1 MTLTDW
7 IRSKI
12 LKFLKIEHLNE
23 NPNDQRLTY
32 ISDNEEI
39 YLTEMRTFKYFYIG
53 NSSELLN
60 WFTGEMAFGYAKNPL
75 YNRNSTNR
83 FWGLSSLECNI
94 HRIHSGI
101 PRAII
106 TTFVSALGYPG
117 IKVNDTKAIS
127 TAAID
132 RAHELNDQLCDIL
145 DKNDFKKKYTQE
157 QMPLT
162 LAMGDGAFKPIIDPD
177 FADYPIWQYY
187 DGENVEPFEKYGK
200 VVGLVFKDYYKYN
213 NKDYIKLETRR
224 ITKEG
229 SVIEHELFKLSKN
242 NDLIKVP
249 LDTIPELANLKPLII
264 PGLNKILAVH
274 CKFFTHPIYKDRGA
288 SIFLGKEDLF
298 DFLDEIVSQLAQTN
312 RVSTPLEYYNVDI
325 LERTKDGKPIL
336 PNRYNRQ
343 FVAKEGIPNGDGINN
358 NKDIETT
365 QPQLNYNQYVEAY
378 KAVLDMILTGILS
391 PATMGIEV
399 AKKDNADAQRE
410 KEKITQMTG
419 NNIIDSEEKILK
431 EVCQLS
437 LMLQEYLDTGKITI
451 QDYDVEVK
459 FQDIATPSF
468 NQNLSVLGAARQA
481 GNISNELYVDLLWG
495 DTKTEA
501 EKQEEIK
508 RLNDNDSKDNYNLG
522 NMFPAEP
529 EDVNN
534 ESEDTTE
541 SDIKPTN
548 EE

>member
-1 MTLTDW
+1 MLLTDW

-12 LKFLKIEHLNE
+12 LKFLKIDQLSG

-39 YLTEMRTFKYFYIG
+39 YLTEMRTMKYFYIG

-83 FWGLSSLECNI
+83 FWSLSSLECNI

-106 TTFVSALGYPG
+106 SSLVAAIDYPD
-117 IKVNDTKAIS
+117 IKVSDAKAIS
-127 TAAID
+127 TDALD
-132 RAHELNDQLCDIL
+132 KAHELNDTLQDIL
-145 DKNDFKKKYTQE
+145 DKNDFKTKYSEE

-162 LAMGDGAFKPIIDPD
+162 LVMGDGAYKPIIDPK

-187 DGENVEPFEKYGK
+187 DGENVEPFNKYGK
-200 VVGLVFKDYYKYN
+200 TVGLVFKDYYKYN
-213 NKDYIKLETRR
+213 GKDYIKLETRR
-224 ITKEG
+224 ITEEG

-242 NDLIKVP
+242 NDLSKVP
-249 LDTIPELANLKPLII
+249 LDTIPELAELKPLII
-264 PGLNKILAVH
+264 PGLNRILAVP

-298 DFLDEIVSQLAQTN
+298 DFIDEIVSQFAQTN
-312 RVSTPLEYYNVDI
+312 RVSTPVEYYNVDI
-325 LERTKDGKPIL
+325 LERNKDGKPIL

-365 QPQLNYNQYVEAY
+365 QPNLYYEQYISAY

-391 PATMGIEV
+391 PATLGIEV

-419 NNIIDSEEKILK
+419 NNIMNAEEMIIKD
-431 EVCQLS
+431 VCQLS
-437 LMLQEYLDTGKITI
+437 LMLKEYLDTGEITI
-451 QDYDVEVK
+451 QDYDIEVK
-459 FQDIATPSF
+459 YKDIAMPSF
-468 NQNLSVLGAARQA
+468 NMQLQVLGAARQA
-481 GNISNELYVDLLWG
+481 GNISNEMYVDLLWG
-495 DTKTEA
+495 DTKTLQ

-522 NMFPAEP
+522 GMFGAPEP
-529 EDVNN
+529 D
-534 ESEDTTE
+534 ESETGTE
-541 SDIKPTN
+541 QDSEPTVQ
-548 EE
+548 E